1 MALAKSVL
9 TFIFS
14 SPINPVRLVVSIV
27 DKVVFAVQGD
37 PEQSAGLYN
46 DPSVILYESI
56 RLIFVVSCLQA

>member
-1 MALAKSVL
+1 
-9 TFIFS
+9 
-14 SPINPVRLVVSIV
+14 
-27 DKVVFAVQGD
+27 VVFAVQGD